1 MAPVSQLN
9 YQLDQLAKKQYVL
22 GLPKQSKTP
31 YLLRPMTDTILIVDD
46 ESSILSSL
54 KDILEDEGYAVSAA
68 SSAEDAITICENE
81 DGNKFQAALV
91 DIWMPGKD
99 GLELLEW
106 LQAEYPKLPV
116 IIMSGHGT
124 IETAVKATK
133 MGAYD
138 FIEKPLSIEKILI
151 TLKHALKEAA
161 LELENEELKRSLPV
175 QDYEIVGESIE
186 IKGVLDQIETAAP
199 TDSWVLIKG
208 ENGTGKELVAQQ
220 IHKQS
225 LRKNNPFVELN
236 CAAIPEELIESELF
250 GYEKGAFPGA
260 INQKVGKFD
269 KANGGT
275 LFLDEI
281 GDMSLKTQSKILRVL
296 QEQRFERLGGTEVFK
311 VDVRIIAA
319 TNKNLEKEIKK
330 GTFREDLYFRLNVI
344 PIEIPPLRERL
355 DDIPLLVNYFLKQFN
370 SFTTREEKEFTPEAM
385 ECMMQYHWP
394 GNIRELRN
402 IVERIVIMVKDQK
415 IQPDQIPPSVRLRQT
430 EVFQKDL
437 SLPLEQV
444 IRNFEKQFITS
455 VLKKF
460 KWNLSQAA
468 QSIQIEKL
476 TLNEKIKNLNIVVP
490 NS

>member
-1 MAPVSQLN
+1 
-9 YQLDQLAKKQYVL
+9 
-22 GLPKQSKTP
+22 
-31 YLLRPMTDTILIVDD
+31 MTDKILIVDD
-46 ESSILSSL
+46 ESAILSSL
-54 KDILEDEGYAVSAA
+54 KDILEDEGYEVKAA
-68 SSAEDAITICENE
+68 PSTEDAINICTDE
-81 DGNKFQAALV
+81 GGYQFQAALV

-106 LQAEYPKLPV
+106 LQIQYPKLPV

-151 TLKHALKEAA
+151 TLKHALKEVA
-161 LELENEELKRSLPV
+161 LERENEELKRNLPI
-175 QDYEIVGESIE
+175 QSYQIVGNSTE
-186 IKGVLDQIETAAP
+186 IKTVLDQVSTAAP

-225 LRKNNPFVELN
+225 LRKGNPFIELN

-260 INQKVGKFD
+260 IKQKLGKFD

-281 GDMSLKTQSKILRVL
+281 ADMSLKTQSKILRVL
-296 QEQRFERLGGTEVFK
+296 QEQRFERVGGTEMFEVN
-311 VDVRIIAA
+311 VRIIAA
-319 TNKNLEKEIKK
+319 TNKNLEEEIKK

-344 PIEIPPLRERL
+344 PIEIPPLRHRL
-355 DDIPLLVNYFLKQFN
+355 DDIPILVKYFLQHLN
-370 SFTTREEKEFTPEAM
+370 HVGNREEKEFTQEAM
-385 ECMMQYHWP
+385 DCMMQYHWP

-437 SLPLEQV
+437 SLPLGQV
-444 IRNFEKQFITS
+444 LENFEKQFITS

-460 KWNLSQAA
+460 KWNLLKTA
-468 QSIQIEKL
+468 QSIQIEKSD
-476 TLNEKIKNLNIVVP
+476 LNKRIKELKIVVP
-490 NS
+490 NA

>member
-1 MAPVSQLN
+1 
-9 YQLDQLAKKQYVL
+9 
-22 GLPKQSKTP
+22 
-31 YLLRPMTDTILIVDD
+31 MTDKILIVDD
-46 ESSILSSL
+46 ETAILSSL
-54 KDILEDEGYAVSAA
+54 KDILEDEGYTVTSAA
-68 SSAEDAITICENE
+68 SAEDAISKCTDE
-81 DGNKFQAALV
+81 GGYQFKAALV

-106 LQAEYPKLPV
+106 LQVKYPKLPV

-151 TLKHALKEAA
+151 TLKHALKEVA
-161 LELENEELKRSLPV
+161 LEQENEELKRNLPI
-175 QDYEIVGESIE
+175 QDYKVVGNSTE
-186 IKGVLDQIETAAP
+186 IKTVLEQVSTAAP

-208 ENGTGKELVAQQ
+208 ENGTGKELIAQQ

-225 LRKNNPFVELN
+225 LRQGAPFIELN

-260 INQKVGKFD
+260 VKQKPGKFD

-296 QEQRFERLGGTEVFK
+296 QEQRFERVGGTEVFE

-319 TNKNLEKEIKK
+319 TNKNLEEEIKK
-330 GTFREDLYFRLNVI
+330 GNFREDLYFRLNVI
-344 PIEIPPLRERL
+344 PIEIPPLRYRL
-355 DDIPLLVNYFLKQFN
+355 DDIPVLINHFLEQLGKGAN
-370 SFTTREEKEFTPEAM
+370 RESKKFTKEAM
-385 ECMMQYHWP
+385 DCMMQYHWP

-402 IVERIVIMVKDQK
+402 IVERIVIMVKDQR
-415 IQPDQIPPSVRLRQT
+415 IQPEQIPPSVRLRQT

-437 SLPLEQV
+437 SLPLGQV
-444 IRNFEKQFITS
+444 LQNFEKQFITS

-460 KWNLSQAA
+460 KWNLLKTA
-468 QSIQIEKL
+468 QSIQIEKHE
-476 TLNEKIKNLNIVVP
+476 LNERIKALKIVVP
-490 NS
+490 NT